1 MSKKSYLLGLGIGIT
16 VTTLILGISFQS
28 RKTVMTDEEIIIRA
42 KELGMIENT
51 IISELEQNDASEVE
65 QDDTNAG
72 EKNATLIEQSDSNP
86 EAPNS
91 EESNTTATDTKDSNT
106 TVTDSEES
114 NTTVTDTEENS
125 TTATNSEESNTAA
138 TNPDES
144 SPSVEVADTTEI
156 ITITINAGESSV
168 SVSKKLAE
176 AGLVEDATSYDVYL
190 CSNGYDKRISVGSHP
205 IPVGSSLEEIAKLIS
220 SKQ

>member
-114 NTTVTDTEENS
+114 NTT
-125 TTATNSEESNTAA
+125 A